1 MKKLQLKLSKW
12 LLKRLGYKF
21 VAVKAAEGYLDIQG
35 DKFFLKYVDVVGF
48 TFNKQPMKRNSD
60 IQWEGPTVFE
70 KRSPERVGANESTT
84 EPFLEEIKKQNE
96 N

>member
-1 MKKLQLKLSKW
+1 MKKLQLNVSKW

-48 TFNKQPMKRNSD
+48 TFNKQPMNRNTD
-60 IQWEGPTVFE
+60 IQWEASTVYE
-70 KRSPERVGANESTT
+70 KRSPELVVENESTT
-84 EPFLEEIKKQNE
+84 EPFLEKIKKQNE